1 MKTNSDSR
9 WSDSNCLKNT
19 IIITASLSLFC
30 TFVFV
35 MGIFCGLCI
44 WSRVIENRRSIISTS
59 EVLKSPTY
67 EDIPSQPVN
76 RAAQLELS
84 GNMAYGTAKDVKEN

>member
-19 IIITASLSLFC
+19 IIIMANFSLLC

-44 WSRVIENRRSIISTS
+44 WSRVNENRRSIISTS
-59 EVLKSPTY
+59 EVPTY